1 MLVLGRKKGE
11 SIIIDDD
18 IEIIITAVEG
28 ETVKVGINAPKHI
41 PIHRKEVYLE
51 IQEENKQATGTDNRF
66 RDCQKRADLSDL
78 QKNCGSF

>member
-18 IEIIITAVEG
+18 IEIIVTAIEG
-28 ETVKVGINAPKHI
+28 DTIKLGFKAPKDI

-51 IQEENKQATGTDNRF
+51 IQEENRLATSNVIN
-66 RDCQKRADLSDL
+66 LSDFL
-78 QKNCGSF
+78 NMKN